1 MEEEDDKL
9 KKKIK
14 IIKNKI
20 INLSD
25 DNLFL
30 EVRKNELWSNYLDRM
45 LKIKQP
51 ENINESLLF
60 VLILSEKF
68 NLSYDEKDKALV
80 KLGFNKRS

>member
-1 MEEEDDKL
+1 MEKEDDKL

-20 INLSD
+20 INLSE
-25 DNLFL
+25 DNLFF
-30 EVRKNELWSNYLDRM
+30 EVKKDELWTNYLDRI

-51 ENINESLLF
+51 ESINESLLF

-68 NLSYDEKDKALV
+68 NLSHDEKDKALV